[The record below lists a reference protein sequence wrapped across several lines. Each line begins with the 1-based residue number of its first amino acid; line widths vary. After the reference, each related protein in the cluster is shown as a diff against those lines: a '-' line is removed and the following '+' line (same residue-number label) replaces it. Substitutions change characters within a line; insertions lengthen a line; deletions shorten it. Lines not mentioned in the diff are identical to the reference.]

1 MRTFRVE
8 TCLFDIRYRLL
19 EPHELAA
26 GMGFTDY
33 RFCGTKTDVKKQIGN
48 AVEVNQSVAL
58 ADCVVG
64 NWLRCA

>member
-1 MRTFRVE
+1 
-8 TCLFDIRYRLL
+8 L